1 MYYIMDN
8 NIDNDIKDLKKRIK
22 VFKKNLRKHCDKL
35 NSTDVPTT
43 TSVPSSP
50 TSSTDTTTIGPDG
63 SRRVNLSTSRR
74 RGVTFAPGTT
84 GAPGTATPPVTT
96 TSGVPKKSRNRGD
109 ITISKPEINDLY
121 QLNDKYEKYL
131 LDILKV
137 KDTDDLGIK
146 SLSND
151 AKIQF
156 TKGRVKTLAKKS
168 GNFTNQ
174 AENNGTFKYPGS
186 YHDILSNLS
195 KDSNVISDK
204 TLSKEQIKTLW
215 TNCFI
220 VPSLLYTNKMA
231 DNLKFTLEIKD
242 GEGFIKVIND
252 GNNDEVPPYN
262 FLTNTFK
269 NITIEVNIKKDGI
282 VKRMKNWKIV
292 INKSL
297 KDSDGVVKD
306 SGNTKVIFD
315 LNMMDYLLG
324 KKEILSRYIESKSTS
339 YSYSQIKEISDK
351 LIKKKKFSLKR
362 DKGFNTTLEKL
373 EREQDIKNILAI
385 SGGTRKRII
394 IRKNT
399 TRRK

>member
-1 MYYIMDN
+1 MDS
-8 NIDNDIKDLKKRIK
+8 NIDNDIKDLKNRIK

-35 NSTDVPTT
+35 NSTDVSTT

-63 SRRVNLSTSRR
+63 SRRTNLSTRR
-74 RGVTFAPGTT
+74 MRDRVTF
-84 GAPGTATPPVTT
+84 APGTATPPVTSS
-96 TSGVPKKSRNRGD
+96 SGVPKKSKNRGD

-220 VPSLLYTNKMA
+220 IPSLLYTNKMA

-282 VKRMKNWKIV
+282 VKRMKNWKIA

-297 KDSDGVVKD
+297 KDSDGIVKD
-306 SGNTKVIFD
+306 SGNTKVIYD

-324 KKEILSRYIESKSTS
+324 KKEFLSRYIETKSTG
-339 YSYSQIKEISDK
+339 YSYSEIKDISDK
-351 LIKKKKFSLKR
+351 LIKKRRFLLKR
-362 DKGFNTTLEKL
+362 DKGFNTALENLEK
-373 EREQDIKNILAI
+373 ERGIKEILAM

-394 IRKNT
+394 IKKNT

>member
-1 MYYIMDN
+1 MDSN
-8 NIDNDIKDLKKRIK
+8 TIDNIKDLKKRIR
-22 VFKKNLRKHCDKL
+22 VFKKNLREHCDKL
-35 NSTDVPTT
+35 NSTDV
-43 TSVPSSP
+43 SSSP
-50 TSSTDTTTIGPDG
+50 TSSTDTTTMGSDG
-63 SRRVNLSTSRR
+63 SRRGNLSTRR
-74 RGVTFAPGTT
+74 MRGVTFAPGTT
-84 GAPGTATPPVTT
+84 GTSGTATPPVTT
-96 TSGVPKKSRNRGD
+96 TSGVPKKSKNRGD
-109 ITISKPEINDLY
+109 ITISKPEINNLSE
-121 QLNDKYEKYL
+121 LNDKYEKYL

-156 TKGRVKTLAKKS
+156 SKGRVKTLAKKS

-186 YHDILSNLS
+186 YHDILSNLT

-204 TLSKEQIKTLW
+204 TLSKEQIKELW

-220 VPSLLYTNKMA
+220 IPSLLYTNKVA
-231 DNLKFTLEIKD
+231 DNLKFILEIKD

-269 NITIEVNIKKDGI
+269 NITIEVNIKKDGN
-282 VKRMKNWKIV
+282 VKRMKNWKIE

-297 KDSDGVVKD
+297 KESDGTVKD
-306 SGNTKVIFD
+306 NGNTKVIFD

-324 KKEILSRYIESKSTS
+324 KKEFLSRYIETKGLD
-339 YSYSQIKEISDK
+339 YSYTQIKEISDK
-351 LIKKKKFSLKR
+351 LIKKKRFLLKR

>member
-1 MYYIMDN
+1 MDS
-8 NIDNDIKDLKKRIK
+8 NIDNDIKDLKNRIK

-35 NSTDVPTT
+35 NSTDVSTT

-63 SRRVNLSTSRR
+63 SRRTNLSTRR
-74 RGVTFAPGTT
+74 MRDRVTFAPGT
-84 GAPGTATPPVTT
+84 ATRPVTSS
-96 TSGVPKKSRNRGD
+96 SGVPKKSKNRGD

-220 VPSLLYTNKMA
+220 IPSLLYTNKVA

-282 VKRMKNWKIV
+282 VKRMKNWKIA

-297 KDSDGVVKD
+297 KDSDGIVKD
-306 SGNTKVIFD
+306 SGNTKVIYD

-324 KKEILSRYIESKSTS
+324 KKEFLSRYIETNLMPTG

-351 LIKKKKFSLKR
+351 LIKKKRFLLKR
-362 DKGFNTTLEKL
+362 DKGFNRALENLEK
-373 EREQDIKNILAI
+373 ERGIKEILAM

>member
-1 MYYIMDN
+1 MDTES
-8 NIDNDIKDLKKRIK
+8 IDNDIKDLKKRIK

-50 TSSTDTTTIGPDG
+50 TSSTDTITIGQDG
-63 SRRVNLSTSRR
+63 SRRANLSTRR
-74 RGVTFAPGTT
+74 RSGVTFAPGTT
-84 GAPGTATPPVTT
+84 TAPGTTS
-96 TSGVPKKSRNRGD
+96 SGVPKGSRNRGD

-151 AKIQF
+151 AKVQF

-220 VPSLLYTNKMA
+220 IPSLLYTNKVA
-231 DNLKFTLEIKD
+231 DNLKFTLKIKD

-282 VKRMKNWKIV
+282 VKRMKNWKIA

-297 KDSDGVVKD
+297 KDSDGIVKD
-306 SGNTKVIFD
+306 SGNKKVIFD

-324 KKEILSRYIESKSTS
+324 KKEILSRYIETKLTG

-351 LIKKKKFSLKR
+351 LIKKKKFLLKR
-362 DKGFNTTLEKL
+362 DKRFNTTLDNL
-373 EREQDIKNILAI
+373 EGEQNIKDILAS
-385 SGGTRKRII
+385 SGGTRKKII

>member
-1 MYYIMDN
+1 MDS
-8 NIDNDIKDLKKRIK
+8 NIDNDIKDLKKRIR
-22 VFKKNLRKHCDKL
+22 VFKKNLREHCEKL
-35 NSTDVPTT
+35 NSTD
-43 TSVPSSP
+43 VPSSP

-63 SRRVNLSTSRR
+63 SRRTNLSTRR
-74 RGVTFAPGTT
+74 MRDRVTF
-84 GAPGTATPPVTT
+84 APGTATPPVTSS
-96 TSGVPKKSRNRGD
+96 SGVPKKSKNRGD

-220 VPSLLYTNKMA
+220 IPSLLYTNKVA

-282 VKRMKNWKIV
+282 VKRMKNWKIA

-297 KDSDGVVKD
+297 KDSDGIVKD
-306 SGNTKVIFD
+306 SGNTKVIYD

-324 KKEILSRYIESKSTS
+324 KKEFLSRYIETNLMPTG

-351 LIKKKKFSLKR
+351 LIKKKRFLLKR
-362 DKGFNTTLEKL
+362 DKGFNRALENLEK
-373 EREQDIKNILAI
+373 ERGIKEILAM

>member
-1 MYYIMDN
+1 MYSN
-8 NIDNDIKDLKKRIK
+8 TIDNINDLKKRIR
-22 VFKKNLRKHCDKL
+22 VFKKNLREHCDKL

-43 TSVPSSP
+43 TTVPTSP
-50 TSSTDTTTIGPDG
+50 TSSTDTTTVGQDG
-63 SRRVNLSTSRR
+63 SRRGNLSTRR
-74 RGVTFAPGTT
+74 MRGVTFAPGT
-84 GAPGTATPPVTT
+84 ATPPLAS
-96 TSGVPKKSRNRGD
+96 TSGVPKRSRNRGD

-146 SLSND
+146 SLLND

-174 AENNGTFKYPGS
+174 AENNGTFKYFGS

-215 TNCFI
+215 KNCFI
-220 VPSLLYTNKMA
+220 IPSLLYTNKVA

-282 VKRMKNWKIV
+282 VKRMKNWKIA

-297 KDSDGVVKD
+297 KDSDGIVKD

-324 KKEILSRYIESKSTS
+324 KKEILSRYIETKSTS

-351 LIKKKKFSLKR
+351 LIKKKKFLLKR
-362 DKGFNTTLEKL
+362 DKGFNTALEIFEK
-373 EREQDIKNILAI
+373 EQKIKDILAT
-385 SGGTRKRII
+385 SGGTRKKII

>member
-1 MYYIMDN
+1 MDS
-8 NIDNDIKDLKKRIK
+8 NIDNDIKDLKNRIK

-35 NSTDVPTT
+35 NSTDVSTT

-63 SRRVNLSTSRR
+63 SRRTNLSTRR
-74 RGVTFAPGTT
+74 MRDRVTF
-84 GAPGTATPPVTT
+84 APGTATPPITSS
-96 TSGVPKKSRNRGD
+96 SGVPKRSKNRGD
-109 ITISKPEINDLY
+109 IIMETLYSKPEIKN
-121 QLNDKYEKYL
+121 LNELNEKYDNYL
-131 LDILKV
+131 LNILKV

-174 AENNGTFKYPGS
+174 AENNGTFKYIGS

-195 KDSNVISDK
+195 KDSNVIADK

-220 VPSLLYTNKMA
+220 IPSLLYTNKVA
-231 DNLKFTLEIKD
+231 DNLKFILEIKD
-242 GEGFIKVIND
+242 GDGFIKVIND

-269 NITIEVNIKKDGI
+269 NIRIEVNIKKDGI
-282 VKRMKNWKIV
+282 VKRMKNWKIA

-297 KDSDGVVKD
+297 KDSDGIVKD

-324 KKEILSRYIESKSTS
+324 KKELLSRYIETNLMPTG

-351 LIKKKKFSLKR
+351 LIKKKRFLLKR
-362 DKGFNTTLEKL
+362 DKGFNRALENLEK
-373 EREQDIKNILAI
+373 ERGIKEILAM

-394 IRKNT
+394 TKNNT

>member
-1 MYYIMDN
+1 MDS
-8 NIDNDIKDLKKRIK
+8 NIDNDIKDLKNRIK

-35 NSTDVPTT
+35 NSTDVSTT

-63 SRRVNLSTSRR
+63 SRRTNLSTRR
-74 RGVTFAPGTT
+74 MRDRVTF
-84 GAPGTATPPVTT
+84 APGTATPPVTSS
-96 TSGVPKKSRNRGD
+96 SGVPKKSKNRGD

-220 VPSLLYTNKMA
+220 IPSLLYTNKVA

-282 VKRMKNWKIV
+282 VKRMKNWKIA

-297 KDSDGVVKD
+297 KDSDGIVKD
-306 SGNTKVIFD
+306 SGNTKVIYD

-324 KKEILSRYIESKSTS
+324 KKEFLSRYIETKSTG

-351 LIKKKKFSLKR
+351 LIKKKRFLLKR
-362 DKGFNTTLEKL
+362 DKGFNRALENLEK
-373 EREQDIKNILAI
+373 ERGIKEILAM